1 MREIIRALGEQC
13 GVAEMRSA
21 REVLCFSIISICL
34 MLFWNIDTAI
44 SQSEPQRRSVTR
56 AEVDSLIS
64 SSDFFERYQGAK
76 FLFVATDFDTTLAY
90 ETIIEGIQIEN
101 EELKKTGFHFKYFQM
116 NPDQIFPIYVEGL
129 AALSKNS
136 PDRLRQYLSSSTGEM
151 KEWLTVASGFLADE
165 PVHEDI
171 REIISTTSNI
181 ILKANALRAIAEY
194 GDTSDVPLL
203 TIALYDTLSIVE
215 IDEPLIGVSDIIP
228 SYNPVW
234 QSAFYA
240 LNKLGYSTT
249 WDENLNPIV
258 TKKE

>member
-1 MREIIRALGEQC
+1 MKKIIVVMLDQ
-13 GVAEMRSA
+13 
-21 REVLCFSIISICL
+21 FSIVEIKIARKIFHLSIMTLGL
-34 MLFWNIDTAI
+34 MIFWNINSAI
-44 SQSEPQRRSVTR
+44 SQSQSQKRSVTR
-56 AEVDSLIS
+56 AEVDSLINS
-64 SSDFFERYQGAK
+64 TDFFERYEGAK
-76 FLFVATDFDTTLAY
+76 LLFGATDFDTTWAY
-90 ETIIEGIQIEN
+90 ETIIKGIRIEN
-101 EELKKTGFHFKYFQM
+101 EKLKETGFHFKYFQM

-129 AALSKNS
+129 AALSRNS
-136 PDRLRQYLSSSTGEM
+136 PIRLRQYSSSLTGEM
-151 KEWLTVASGFLADE
+151 KEWLIVSSGFLADE
-165 PVHEDI
+165 SVHEDV

-181 ILKANALRAIAEY
+181 ILKGNALRAIAEY

-203 TIALYDTLSIVE
+203 TIALSDTLSIVE